1 MKTTIKILVVCAI
14 VTGIN
19 FNSFAQQERKGPPP
33 IEERVNHVIRKISKK
48 IELTDIQKETVKL
61 SFTTFFETV
70 DELMKSDERPE
81 RSVIEGFE
89 KQRDNEIKVVLSEEQ
104 YEDYLRMTCYLR
116 PHPHPKHKRERP
128 PSQN

>member
-19 FNSFAQQERKGPPP
+19 FNSFAQQERKGSPP
-33 IEERVNHVIRKISKK
+33 IEERVNHVIRKIGNR
-48 IELTDIQKETVKL
+48 IELTDIQKETMEL
-61 SFTTFFETV
+61 SYTTFFETI

-81 RSVIEGFE
+81 KSVIEEHE
-89 KQRDNEIKVVLSEEQ
+89 KARDNKIKVVLSEEK
-104 YEDYLRMTCYLR
+104 YEDYLRMSCQLR
-116 PHPHPKHKRERP
+116 PHPHPKHRGERT

>member
-19 FNSFAQQERKGPPP
+19 FNSLAQQERKGPPP
-33 IEERVNHVIRKISKK
+33 IEERVNHVIIKISKK
-48 IELTDIQKETVKL
+48 IELIDIQKETVKL
-61 SFTTFFETV
+61 SYTAFFETI

-81 RSVIEGFE
+81 KSVIEEHE
-89 KQRDNEIKVVLSEEQ
+89 KVRDNKIKAVLSEEK

-116 PHPHPKHKRERP
+116 PHPHPNHRGERP